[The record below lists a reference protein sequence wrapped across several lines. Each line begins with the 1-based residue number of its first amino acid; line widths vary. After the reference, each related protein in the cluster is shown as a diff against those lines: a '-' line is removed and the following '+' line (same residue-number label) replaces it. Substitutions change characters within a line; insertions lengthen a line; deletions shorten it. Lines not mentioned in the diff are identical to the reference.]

1 MFRGASSAGHYV
13 PGRGPSRG
21 RARRG
26 HARRFRLSP
35 VRDRRWPLILTGL
48 VLLLGLGVAP
58 RVFHHYDVVECFLPW
73 SRASEGVRP
82 WDVYTPGAGADDCDY
97 PPLVPYLL
105 TAAEAGR
112 RARR

>member
-1 MFRGASSAGHYV
+1 
-13 PGRGPSRG
+13 
-21 RARRG
+21 
-26 HARRFRLSP
+26 